1 MSLEMRTPSLS
12 PVLGRYED
20 PLTDLEVTPS
30 GLISSLRYTHCL
42 SDM

>member
-1 MSLEMRTPSLS
+1 MSLEVQTPSLS
-12 PVLGRYED
+12 PVLGRSGD

-30 GLISSLRYTHCL
+30 GLIFYFRYTDCL